1 MILPIWA
8 RALSATLLVQ
18 TMSSFAAAAL
28 PLLGPV
34 LTQRWSM
41 APEGIGYVSAVL
53 AIGICWYLACGGPM
67 LRHVGPVRSL
77 QLGLAIVAIG
87 LLLLAMPF
95 QMAGLTGALMIGLG
109 LGPNTP
115 AGSQI
120 LMLTAPAPHRSLI
133 FSIKQA
139 GVPLGGAIA
148 GILVADMV
156 LGFGFFGAI
165 ATMAAA
171 MLVSALLVQPFQKQL
186 DADRSLDRRWPR
198 MFVSLSS
205 FAWSIRI
212 LGRHR
217 HLPMLTAIGVSFSTV
232 QSCVTAFTATYLVT
246 QHGKTLAEA
255 GLLMA
260 ALLATSTLARVA
272 FGWLADRLD
281 RGLLLLAVLAICTSA
296 TVVAMVTVGLAEP
309 WLAYACM
316 VAVGATSLGWN
327 GVHMAELAR
336 IAPMDHIGEVTSAAS
351 LCGFI
356 GAVGGP
362 VVFAAAVSVTGSFE
376 WAFVLFA
383 AQLALFGAFTL
394 WRELT
399 LPRG

>member
-1 MILPIWA
+1 
-8 RALSATLLVQ
+8 
-18 TMSSFAAAAL
+18 MSSFAAAAL

>member
-1 MILPIWA
+1 LILPIWA